1 MVTFFHR
8 TGSSFCT
15 MPNISLSNLSH
26 DHDKTL
32 RINRSA
38 SYVVRAFINSETQQK
53 ALVTWKIAQLQNSRR
68 KKNVDRKN
76 AFKSTS
82 ISMEET
88 VLGNTTIIQKEISK
102 HTLQY
107 GVYYIEV
114 LVNATGCM
122 NYNYGFLRV
131 TETPLHVAVSTK
143 PPLDNILKGF
153 HRYLEFNASNSFDPD
168 VQKKEQ
174 SGLTFTWLCARKNE
188 TFGNTA
194 TLPVVVPYN
203 SGNRL
208 NVKGCYGSG
217 PGKLNFTGAH
227 AKLLLDQM
235 EPNKSYIIQLIVE
248 KDSRKENV
256 SYEFELKSGNSF
268 HLEIR

>member
-8 TGSSFCT
+8 AGSSFCT

-32 RINRSA
+32 KINRSA

-68 KKNVDRKN
+68 KNVDREN
-76 AFKSTS
+76 AFKSTI

-88 VLGNTTIIQKEISK
+88 VLGNTTIIPKEISK

-143 PPLDNILKGF
+143 PPLGNILKGY

-194 TLPVVVPYN
+194 TLPVVVPHN